1 MSKSVNVF
9 SLHPDFLTVFDKMTQ
24 EQDKLKCCTRILT
37 CREYWCFYMNMSTTL
52 SVRYRA
58 NKQET
63 TSRANIHDNS
73 SRVLEIYMTKL
84 VSGILVLF
92 SEIMVRSRYKANW
105 CAFETEFPHYMSCV
119 EENIFTSSL
128 FPPTLQAAAY
138 WSKMHDKSVCNL
150 TRRTS
155 KNKVRWNLSE
165 AKYIFFV
172 DFLLTNPWGWL
183 KDVGQ

>member
-1 MSKSVNVF
+1 MCFLRTLIIWLCLIRWHGNRINYNVATA
-9 SLHPDFLTVFDKMTQ
+9 PA
-24 EQDKLKCCTRILT
+24 R
-37 CREYWCFYMNMSTTL
+37 REYWCFYMNMSTTL

-63 TSRANIHDNS
+63 TSRANIRDNS

-84 VSGILVLF
+84 VSGFLVLF

-119 EENIFTSSL
+119 EENIFASIL

-138 WSKMHDKSVCNL
+138 WYKMHDKSVCNL

-155 KNKVRWNLSE
+155 KN
-165 AKYIFFV
+165 I
-172 DFLLTNPWGWL
+172 
-183 KDVGQ
+183 KDKI